1 MASWVVLSP
10 LGKLHAQSSQKN
22 LTGATRT
29 IQYVGI
35 EQNQTICLVDAS
47 TKRARVGALGGHDHS
62 GRRFAPTSTNPHPF
76 LRLKL
81 RELDLWLD
89 ESNVSVVSPFL
100 SSSSTKIDIKSNLL
114 AHPHERVDPRLDDI
128 PDEMVPVMRS
138 AIKMFPSSVQSLTI
152 YLGNGQEARLT
163 EEISAFILGC
173 GESLQ
178 EFHS

>member
-1 MASWVVLSP
+1 MSELNRIKRYASWMCQLSVREWE
-10 LGKLHAQSSQKN
+10 LSEDI
-22 LTGATRT
+22 TR
-29 IQYVGI
+29 
-35 EQNQTICLVDAS
+35 L
-47 TKRARVGALGGHDHS
+47 
-62 GRRFAPTSTNPHPF
+62 FAPTSTNPHPF

-100 SSSSTKIDIKSNLL
+100 SSSLTKIDIKSNLL

-128 PDEMVPVMRS
+128 PDEVVPVMRS

-152 YLGNGQEARLT
+152 YLGNRQEARLT

-178 EFHS
+178 EFHSNLVLSTEAVVDLMHLPNLPT